1 MLGNSTSSSNESNSE
16 RSESMVKWVNELSD
30 VFKEVEPKYFYRQIF
45 QHHLDVSG
53 AFTKGK
59 YAGIACEIT
68 KEKKGKKTIVKRHTI
83 TDDLDTIDELLE
95 SENFII
101 ISPIGYIGKSRKT
114 ENATRMYAFAIEIDD
129 LRVSDDGRPVGL
141 NDLLHHFDIELL
153 PTPNYIVCSGNG
165 VHLYYV
171 FEQPLI
177 LFDNV
182 KKSLDKFKKA
192 LTPYFWN
199 QYVTKDYKMENI
211 QFESPFQGFRMAG
224 GVTKAGERTR
234 IFEIST
240 HPIAI
245 EELNR
250 YAVKYGKLDSQIDIA
265 YESELTLAEAK
276 EKYPE
281 WYERRIV
288 NKQKKG
294 TWECKRDLYDW
305 WKRKITEGASVG
317 HRYYCLLMLSIYAI
331 KCGRNVT
338 EEELIEDAYSFLDQ
352 FDAMSDNDINRFTDD
367 DVMDALQGYYD
378 KDLVTYPINS
388 IVYRSGIAIEK
399 NKRNFRK
406 RDTTHQQYRRGIKA
420 LKIQLGEADGWD
432 KGGRPDKRQVVQNWR
447 YEHPSG
453 SKAECIRETGLSKP
467 TVYKWW

>member
-1 MLGNSTSSSNESNSE
+1 
-16 RSESMVKWVNELSD
+16 MVKWVNELSAIY
-30 VFKEVEPKYFYRQIF
+30 KEVAPKYFYRQIF
-45 QHHLDVSG
+45 QHHLDKKG

-59 YAGIACEIT
+59 YVGIACEIT
-68 KEKKGKKTIVKRHTI
+68 KEKKGKKTVVKRHTI
-83 TDDLDTIDELLE
+83 TDDLDTIDDLLK

-101 ISPIGYIGKSRKT
+101 ISPISYIGKSRKT

-141 NDLLHHFDIELL
+141 NDLLHHVDIELL
-153 PTPNYIVCSGNG
+153 PTPNYIICSGNG

-182 KKSLDKFKKA
+182 KKSLDAFKKA

-199 QYVTKDYKMENI
+199 QYVTKDYKIENI

-224 GVTKAGERTR
+224 GVTKKGDRTR

-250 YAVKYGKLDSQIDIA
+250 YAVKYGKKECQIDIA

-276 EKYPE
+276 EAYPE

-305 WKRKITEGASVG
+305 WKRRITEGASVG

-331 KCGRNVT
+331 KCGRNVS
-338 EEELIEDAYSFLDQ
+338 EEELIEDAYSFLDK
-352 FDAMSDNDINRFTDD
+352 FDEMSENEINRFTDE

-388 IVYRSGIAIEK
+388 IVYRSGIPIEK

-406 RDTTHQQYRRGIKA
+406 QAIHIKYMNNQRA
-420 LKIQLGEADGWD
+420 FKVEMGECTN
-432 KGGRPDKRQVVQNWR
+432 GGRPDKRQIVQSWR
-447 YEHPSG
+447 LEHPG
-453 SKAECIRETGLSKP
+453 GRKIECERDTGLSRH
-467 TVYKWW
+467 TVLKWW

>member
-1 MLGNSTSSSNESNSE
+1 
-16 RSESMVKWVNELSD
+16 MVKWASELSD

-45 QHHLDVSG
+45 QHHLDENG

-59 YAGIACEIT
+59 YVGIACEIT
-68 KEKKGKKTIVKRHTI
+68 KEKKGKKTVVKRYTI
-83 TDDLDTIDELLE
+83 TDDLDTIDELLK

-129 LRVSDDGRPVGL
+129 LRVSEDGRPVGL

-182 KKSLDKFKKA
+182 KKSLDAFKKA
-192 LTPYFWN
+192 LTPFFWN

-224 GVTKAGERTR
+224 GVTKNGERTR

-250 YAVKYGKLDSQIDIA
+250 YAVKFGKKECQIDIA

-276 EKYPE
+276 EAYPE
-281 WYERRIV
+281 WYERRVV

-305 WKRKITEGASVG
+305 WKRRITEGASVG

-331 KCGRNVT
+331 KCGRNIT
-338 EEELIEDAYSFLDQ
+338 EEELIQDAYSFLDQ
-352 FDAMSDNDINRFTDD
+352 FDAMSDNDINRFTDE

-388 IVYRSGIAIEK
+388 IVYRSGIQIEK

-453 SKAECIRETGLSKP
+453 SKAECIRDTGLSKP

>member
-1 MLGNSTSSSNESNSE
+1 MSIGIFEVLKGVIT
-16 RSESMVKWVNELSD
+16 MVKWVNELSAIY
-30 VFKEVEPKYFYRQIF
+30 KEVTPKHFYRQIF
-45 QHHLDVSG
+45 QHHLDVKG

-59 YAGIACEIT
+59 YVGIACEIT

-83 TDDLDTIDELLE
+83 TDDLDTIDELLK

-129 LRVSDDGRPVGL
+129 LRVSEDGRPVGL

-182 KKSLDKFKKA
+182 KKSLDAFKKA

-234 IFEIST
+234 IFEVST

-250 YAVKYGKLDSQIDIA
+250 YAVKYGKKECQIDIA

-288 NKQKKG
+288 NKQRKG

-338 EEELIEDAYSFLDQ
+338 EEELIQDAYSFLDQ
-352 FDAMSDNDINRFTDD
+352 FDEMSDNDINRFTDE

-453 SKAECIRETGLSKP
+453 SKAECIRDTGLSKP

>member
-1 MLGNSTSSSNESNSE
+1 
-16 RSESMVKWVNELSD
+16 MVKWASELSD

-45 QHHLDVSG
+45 QNHLDAKG

-68 KEKKGKKTIVKRHTI
+68 KEKKNKKTVVKRHTI
-83 TDDLDTIDELLE
+83 TDDLDAIDELLK

-129 LRVSDDGRPVGL
+129 LRVSDDGKPVGL
-141 NDLLHHFDIELL
+141 NDLLHHFDIDLL

-165 VHLYYV
+165 VHLYYI

-182 KKSLDKFKKA
+182 KKSLDAFKKA
-192 LTPYFWN
+192 LTPFFWN

-224 GVTKAGERTR
+224 GVTKNGERTR

-250 YAVKYGKLDSQIDIA
+250 YAVKFGKKECQIDIA

-276 EKYPE
+276 EAYPE

-305 WKRKITEGASVG
+305 WKRKILEGASVG

-331 KCGRNVT
+331 KCGRNIT
-338 EEELIEDAYSFLDQ
+338 EAELIEDAYSFLDR
-352 FDAMSDNDINRFTDD
+352 FDELSDSDINRFTED
-367 DVMDALQGYYD
+367 DVMDALQAYYD
-378 KDLVTYPINS
+378 KDLVTYPIGS
-388 IVYRSGIAIEK
+388 ISYNSGIHIEK

-406 RDTTHQQYRRGIKA
+406 QRTH
-420 LKIQLGEADGWD
+420 LKIARSTLDIMNEESGKSLQ
-432 KGGRPDKRQVVQNWR
+432 GRKPKKDVVQNWR
-447 YEHPSG
+447 VEHPSG
-453 SKAECIRETGLSKP
+453 TPKQCMEDTGLSKN

>member
-1 MLGNSTSSSNESNSE
+1 VSIGKIQNLKGVIT
-16 RSESMVKWVNELSD
+16 MVKWVNELSSIY
-30 VFKEVEPKYFYRQIF
+30 KEVEPKYFYRQIF
-45 QHHLDVSG
+45 QHHLDEKG

-59 YAGIACEIT
+59 YVGIACEIT

-83 TDDLDTIDELLE
+83 TDDLDTIDELLK

-101 ISPIGYIGKSRKT
+101 ISPISYIGKSRKT

-182 KKSLDKFKKA
+182 KKSLDAFKKA

-234 IFEIST
+234 IFEVST

-250 YAVKYGKLDSQIDIA
+250 YAVKYGKKECQIDIA

-288 NKQKKG
+288 NKQRKG

-331 KCGRNVT
+331 KCGRNIS

-352 FDAMSDNDINRFTDD
+352 FDAMSDNDINRFTDE

-388 IVYRSGIAIEK
+388 IVYRSGIQIEK

-453 SKAECIRETGLSKP
+453 SKAECIRDTGLSKP
-467 TVYKWW
+467 TVYRWW

>member
-1 MLGNSTSSSNESNSE
+1 
-16 RSESMVKWVNELSD
+16 MVKWVNELSAIY
-30 VFKEVEPKYFYRQIF
+30 KEVAPKYFYRQIF
-45 QHHLDVSG
+45 QHHLDKKG

-59 YAGIACEIT
+59 YVGIACEIT
-68 KEKKGKKTIVKRHTI
+68 KEKKGKKTVVKRHTI
-83 TDDLDTIDELLE
+83 TDDLDTIDDLLK

-101 ISPIGYIGKSRKT
+101 ISPISYIGKSRKT

-153 PTPNYIVCSGNG
+153 PTPNYIICSGNG

-182 KKSLDKFKKA
+182 KKSLDAFKKA

-199 QYVTKDYKMENI
+199 QYVTKDYKIENI

-224 GVTKAGERTR
+224 GVTKKGDRTR

-250 YAVKYGKLDSQIDIA
+250 YAVKYGKKECQIDIA

-276 EKYPE
+276 EAYPE

-305 WKRKITEGASVG
+305 WKRRITEGASVG

-331 KCGRNVT
+331 KCGRNVS
-338 EEELIEDAYSFLDQ
+338 EEELIEDAYSFLDK
-352 FDAMSDNDINRFTDD
+352 FDEMSENEINRFTDE

-378 KDLVTYPINS
+378 KNLVTYPINS
-388 IVYRSGIAIEK
+388 IVYRSGIPIEK

-406 RDTTHQQYRRGIKA
+406 QAIHIKYMNNQRA
-420 LKIQLGEADGWD
+420 FKVEMGECTN
-432 KGGRPDKRQVVQNWR
+432 GGRPDKRQIVQSWR
-447 YEHPSG
+447 LEHPG
-453 SKAECIRETGLSKP
+453 GRKIECERDTGLSRH
-467 TVYKWW
+467 TVLKWW

>member
-1 MLGNSTSSSNESNSE
+1 
-16 RSESMVKWVNELSD
+16 MVKWVNELSAIY
-30 VFKEVEPKYFYRQIF
+30 KEVAPKYFYRQIF
-45 QHHLDVSG
+45 QHHLDKKG

-59 YAGIACEIT
+59 YVGIACEIT
-68 KEKKGKKTIVKRHTI
+68 KEKKGKKTVVKRHTI
-83 TDDLDTIDELLE
+83 TDDLDTIDDLLK

-101 ISPIGYIGKSRKT
+101 ISPISYIGKSRKT

-153 PTPNYIVCSGNG
+153 PTPNYIICSGNG

-182 KKSLDKFKKA
+182 KKSLDAFKKA

-199 QYVTKDYKMENI
+199 QYVTKDYKIENI

-224 GVTKAGERTR
+224 GVTKKGDRTR

-250 YAVKYGKLDSQIDIA
+250 YAVKYGKKEYQIDIA

-276 EKYPE
+276 EAYPE

-305 WKRKITEGASVG
+305 WKRRITEGASVG

-331 KCGRNVT
+331 KCGRNVS
-338 EEELIEDAYSFLDQ
+338 EEELIEDAYSFLDK
-352 FDAMSDNDINRFTDD
+352 FDEMSENEINRFTDE

-388 IVYRSGIAIEK
+388 IVYRSGIPIEK

-406 RDTTHQQYRRGIKA
+406 QAIHIKYMNNQRA
-420 LKIQLGEADGWD
+420 FKVEMGECTN
-432 KGGRPDKRQVVQNWR
+432 GGRPDKRQIVQSWR
-447 YEHPSG
+447 LEHPG
-453 SKAECIRETGLSKP
+453 GRKIECERDTGLSRH
-467 TVYKWW
+467 TVLKWW

>member
-1 MLGNSTSSSNESNSE
+1 
-16 RSESMVKWVNELSD
+16 MVKWVNELSAIY
-30 VFKEVEPKYFYRQIF
+30 KEVDPKYFYRQIF
-45 QHHLDVSG
+45 QHHLDKKG

-59 YAGIACEIT
+59 YVGIACEIT
-68 KEKKGKKTIVKRHTI
+68 KEKKGKKTVVKRHTI
-83 TDDLDTIDELLE
+83 TDDLDTIDDLLK

-101 ISPIGYIGKSRKT
+101 ISPICYIGKSRKT

-153 PTPNYIVCSGNG
+153 PTPNYIICSGNG

-182 KKSLDKFKKA
+182 KKSLDAFKKA

-199 QYVTKDYKMENI
+199 QYVTKDYKIENI

-224 GVTKAGERTR
+224 GVTKKGDRTR

-250 YAVKYGKLDSQIDIA
+250 YAVKYGKKECQIDIA

-276 EKYPE
+276 EAYPE

-305 WKRKITEGASVG
+305 WKRRITEGASVG

-331 KCGRNVT
+331 KCGRNVS
-338 EEELIEDAYSFLDQ
+338 EEELIEDAYSFLDK
-352 FDAMSDNDINRFTDD
+352 FDEMSENEINRFTDE

-388 IVYRSGIAIEK
+388 IVYRSGIPIEK

-406 RDTTHQQYRRGIKA
+406 QAIHIKYMNNQRA
-420 LKIQLGEADGWD
+420 FKVEMGECTN
-432 KGGRPDKRQVVQNWR
+432 GGRPDKRQIVQSWR
-447 YEHPSG
+447 LEHPG
-453 SKAECIRETGLSKP
+453 GRKIECERDTGLSRH
-467 TVYKWW
+467 TVLKWW

>member
-1 MLGNSTSSSNESNSE
+1 
-16 RSESMVKWVNELSD
+16 MVKWVDELSAIY
-30 VFKEVEPKYFYRQIF
+30 KEVAPKYFYRQIF
-45 QHHLDVSG
+45 QHHLDKKG

-59 YAGIACEIT
+59 YVGIACEIT
-68 KEKKGKKTIVKRHTI
+68 KEKKGKKTVVKRHTI
-83 TDDLDTIDELLE
+83 TDDLDTIDDLLK

-101 ISPIGYIGKSRKT
+101 ISPISYIGKSRKT

-153 PTPNYIVCSGNG
+153 PTPNYIICSGNG

-182 KKSLDKFKKA
+182 KKSLDAFKKA

-199 QYVTKDYKMENI
+199 QYVTKDYKIENI

-224 GVTKAGERTR
+224 GVTKKGDRTR

-250 YAVKYGKLDSQIDIA
+250 YAVKYGKKECQIDIA

-276 EKYPE
+276 EAYPE

-305 WKRKITEGASVG
+305 WKRRITEGASVG

-331 KCGRNVT
+331 KCGRNVS
-338 EEELIEDAYSFLDQ
+338 EEELIEDAYSFLDK
-352 FDAMSDNDINRFTDD
+352 FDEMSENEINRFTDE

-388 IVYRSGIAIEK
+388 IVYRSGIPIEK

-406 RDTTHQQYRRGIKA
+406 QAIHIKYMNNQRA
-420 LKIQLGEADGWD
+420 FKVEMGECTN
-432 KGGRPDKRQVVQNWR
+432 GGRPDKRQIVQSWR
-447 YEHPSG
+447 LEHPG
-453 SKAECIRETGLSKP
+453 GRKIECERDTGLSRH
-467 TVYKWW
+467 TVLKWW

>member
-1 MLGNSTSSSNESNSE
+1 
-16 RSESMVKWVNELSD
+16 MVKWVNELSAIY
-30 VFKEVEPKYFYRQIF
+30 KEVAPKYFYRQIF
-45 QHHLDVSG
+45 QHHLDKKG

-59 YAGIACEIT
+59 YVGIACEIT
-68 KEKKGKKTIVKRHTI
+68 KEKKGKKTVVKRHTI
-83 TDDLDTIDELLE
+83 TDDLDTIDDLLK

-101 ISPIGYIGKSRKT
+101 ISPISYIGKSRKT

-153 PTPNYIVCSGNG
+153 PTPNYIICSGNG

-182 KKSLDKFKKA
+182 KKSLDAFKKA

-199 QYVTKDYKMENI
+199 QYVTKDYKIENI

-224 GVTKAGERTR
+224 GVTKKGDRTR

-240 HPIAI
+240 HPISV

-250 YAVKYGKLDSQIDIA
+250 YVVKYGKKECQIDIA

-276 EKYPE
+276 EAYPE

-305 WKRKITEGASVG
+305 WKRRITEGASVG

-331 KCGRNVT
+331 KCGRNVS
-338 EEELIEDAYSFLDQ
+338 EEELIEDAYSFLDK
-352 FDAMSDNDINRFTDD
+352 FDEMSENEINRFTDE

-388 IVYRSGIAIEK
+388 IVYRSGIPIEK

-406 RDTTHQQYRRGIKA
+406 QAIHIKYMNNQRA
-420 LKIQLGEADGWD
+420 FKVEMGECTN
-432 KGGRPDKRQVVQNWR
+432 GGRPDKRQIVQSWR
-447 YEHPSG
+447 LEHPG
-453 SKAECIRETGLSKP
+453 GRKIECERDTGLSRH
-467 TVYKWW
+467 TVLKWW

>member
-1 MLGNSTSSSNESNSE
+1 
-16 RSESMVKWVNELSD
+16 MVKWVSELSSIY
-30 VFKEVEPKYFYRQIF
+30 KEVEPKYFYRQIF
-45 QHHLDVSG
+45 QHHLDVKG

-59 YAGIACEIT
+59 YVGIACEIT
-68 KEKKGKKTIVKRHTI
+68 KEKKGKKTVVKRHTI
-83 TDDLDTIDELLE
+83 TDDLDTIDELLK

-101 ISPIGYIGKSRKT
+101 ISPISYIGKSRKT

-153 PTPNYIVCSGNG
+153 PTPNYIICSGNG

-182 KKSLDKFKKA
+182 KKSLDAFKKA

-199 QYVTKDYKMENI
+199 QYVTKDYKIENI

-224 GVTKAGERTR
+224 GVTKKGDRTR

-240 HPIAI
+240 HPISV

-250 YAVKYGKLDSQIDIA
+250 YAVKYGKKECQIDIA

-276 EKYPE
+276 EAYPE

-305 WKRKITEGASVG
+305 WKRRITEGASVG

-331 KCGRNVT
+331 KCGRNVS
-338 EEELIEDAYSFLDQ
+338 EEELIEDAYSFLDK
-352 FDAMSDNDINRFTDD
+352 FDEMSENEINRFTDE

-388 IVYRSGIAIEK
+388 IVYRSGIPIEK

-406 RDTTHQQYRRGIKA
+406 QKDHVKLMNLIRDEINQNKTWN
-420 LKIQLGEADGWD
+420 KIGN
-432 KGGRPDKRQVVQNWR
+432 GRKPKKDVVQKWR
-447 YEHPSG
+447 FEHPSG
-453 SKAECIRETGLSKP
+453 TPKECIADTGLSKN

>member
-1 MLGNSTSSSNESNSE
+1 
-16 RSESMVKWVNELSD
+16 MVKWVNELSAIY
-30 VFKEVEPKYFYRQIF
+30 KEVAPKYFYRQIF
-45 QHHLDVSG
+45 QHHLDKKG

-59 YAGIACEIT
+59 YVGIACEIT
-68 KEKKGKKTIVKRHTI
+68 KEKKGKKTVVKRHTI
-83 TDDLDTIDELLE
+83 TDDLDTIDDLLK

-101 ISPIGYIGKSRKT
+101 ISPISYIGKSRKT

-153 PTPNYIVCSGNG
+153 PTPNYIICSGNG

-182 KKSLDKFKKA
+182 KKSLDAFKKA

-199 QYVTKDYKMENI
+199 QYVTKDYKTENI

-224 GVTKAGERTR
+224 GVTKKGDRTR

-250 YAVKYGKLDSQIDIA
+250 YAVKYGKKECQIDIA

-276 EKYPE
+276 EAYPE

-305 WKRKITEGASVG
+305 WKRRITEGASVG

-331 KCGRNVT
+331 KCGRNVS
-338 EEELIEDAYSFLDQ
+338 EEELIEDAYSFLDK
-352 FDAMSDNDINRFTDD
+352 FDEMSENEINRFTDE

-388 IVYRSGIAIEK
+388 IVYRSGIPIEK

-406 RDTTHQQYRRGIKA
+406 QAIHIKYMNNQRA
-420 LKIQLGEADGWD
+420 FKVEMGECTN
-432 KGGRPDKRQVVQNWR
+432 GGRPDKRQIVQSWR
-447 YEHPSG
+447 LEHPG
-453 SKAECIRETGLSKP
+453 GRKIECERDTGLSRH
-467 TVYKWW
+467 TVLKWW

>member
-1 MLGNSTSSSNESNSE
+1 
-16 RSESMVKWVNELSD
+16 MVKWVDELSAIY
-30 VFKEVEPKYFYRQIF
+30 KEVAPKYFYRQIF
-45 QHHLDVSG
+45 QHHLDKKG

-59 YAGIACEIT
+59 YVGIACEIT
-68 KEKKGKKTIVKRHTI
+68 KEKKGKKTVVKRHTI
-83 TDDLDTIDELLE
+83 TDDLDTIDDLLK

-101 ISPIGYIGKSRKT
+101 ISPISYIGKSRKT

-153 PTPNYIVCSGNG
+153 PTPNYIICSGNG

-182 KKSLDKFKKA
+182 KKSLDAFKKA

-199 QYVTKDYKMENI
+199 QYVTKDYKIENI

-224 GVTKAGERTR
+224 GVTKKGDRTR

-250 YAVKYGKLDSQIDIA
+250 YAVKYGKKECQIDIA

-276 EKYPE
+276 EAYPE

-305 WKRKITEGASVG
+305 WKRRITEGASVG

-331 KCGRNVT
+331 KCGRNVS
-338 EEELIEDAYSFLDQ
+338 EEELIEDAYSFLDK
-352 FDAMSDNDINRFTDD
+352 FDEMSENEINRFTDE

-388 IVYRSGIAIEK
+388 IVYRSGIHIEK

-406 RDTTHQQYRRGIKA
+406 QAIHIKYMNNQRA
-420 LKIQLGEADGWD
+420 FKVEMGECTN
-432 KGGRPDKRQVVQNWR
+432 GGRPDKRQIVQSWR
-447 YEHPSG
+447 LEHPG
-453 SKAECIRETGLSKP
+453 GRKIECERDTGLSRH
-467 TVYKWW
+467 TVLKWW

>member
-1 MLGNSTSSSNESNSE
+1 
-16 RSESMVKWVNELSD
+16 MVKWVSELSSIY
-30 VFKEVEPKYFYRQIF
+30 KEVEPKYFYRQIF

-53 AFTKGK
+53 TFTKGK
-59 YAGIACEIT
+59 YVGIACEIT
-68 KEKKGKKTIVKRHTI
+68 KEKKGKKTVVKRYTI
-83 TDDLDTIDELLE
+83 TDDLDTIDDLLN

-129 LRVSDDGRPVGL
+129 LRVSDDGRSIGL

-250 YAVKYGKLDSQIDIA
+250 YAVKYGKKECQIDIA

-331 KCGRNVT
+331 KCGRNIS

-352 FDAMSDNDINRFTDD
+352 FDAMSDNDINRFTDE

-453 SKAECIRETGLSKP
+453 SKAECIRDTGLSKP

>member
-1 MLGNSTSSSNESNSE
+1 
-16 RSESMVKWVNELSD
+16 MVKWASELSD
-30 VFKEVEPKYFYRQIF
+30 VFKEVEPKYFYRQVF

-68 KEKKGKKTIVKRHTI
+68 KEKKGKKTVVKRYTI
-83 TDDLDTIDELLE
+83 TDDLDTIDELLK

-129 LRVSDDGRPVGL
+129 LRVSDDGRPIGL
-141 NDLLHHFDIELL
+141 NDLLHHFDIDLL

-182 KKSLDKFKKA
+182 KKSLDAFKKA
-192 LTPYFWN
+192 LTPFFWN
-199 QYVTKDYKMENI
+199 QYVTNDYKIEKI

-250 YAVKYGKLDSQIDIA
+250 YAVKFGKKECQIDIA

-276 EKYPE
+276 EKYPK

-294 TWECKRDLYDW
+294 TWECKRDLYEW
-305 WKRKITEGASVG
+305 WKRRITEGASVG

-338 EEELIEDAYSFLDQ
+338 EEELIQDAYSFLDQ
-352 FDAMSDNDINRFTDD
+352 FDEMSDNDINRFTDE

-399 NKRNFRK
+399 NKRNGLKQNQHLYLARRRK
-406 RDTTHQQYRRGIKA
+406 EDMKVIGIPMKA
-420 LKIQLGEADGWD
+420 AE
-432 KGGRPDKRQVVQNWR
+432 GRPKGSSKQKDIVIHWR
-447 YEHPSG
+447 FEHPSG
-453 SKAECIRETGLSKP
+453 SKAKCIRDTGLSKP
-467 TVYKWW
+467 TVYRWW

>member
-1 MLGNSTSSSNESNSE
+1 
-16 RSESMVKWVNELSD
+16 MVKWASELSGIY
-30 VFKEVEPKYFYRQIF
+30 KEVEPKYFYRQIF
-45 QHHLDVSG
+45 QHHLDVKG

-59 YAGIACEIT
+59 YVGIACEVT
-68 KEKKGKKTIVKRHTI
+68 KEKKKDGKKTIVKRYSI
-83 TDDLDTIDELLE
+83 TDDLDTIDELLK

-101 ISPIGYIGKSRKT
+101 ISPIGYVGKSRKS
-114 ENATRMYAFAIEIDD
+114 ENATRMYAFSIEIDN
-129 LRVSDDGRPVGL
+129 LRLSKDKKRAAGL

-182 KKSLDKFKKA
+182 KESLNRFKKA
-192 LTPYFWN
+192 ITPYFWN
-199 QYVTKDYKMENI
+199 QYITYDSDPKKI

-224 GVTKAGERTR
+224 GVTKNGERTR

-250 YAVKYGKLDSQIDIA
+250 YVVKYGKEDCQIEIA

-276 EKYPE
+276 EAYPE

-288 NKQKKG
+288 NKEKKG
-294 TWECKRDLYDW
+294 RWVCKRDLYDW
-305 WKRKITEGASVG
+305 WKRKIMIGASVG
-317 HRYYCLLMLSIYAI
+317 HRYHCLFCLSVYAI
-331 KCGRNVT
+331 KCNID
-338 EEELIEDAYSFLDQ
+338 EEELTSDIYSYLERFDSISDSED
-352 FDAMSDNDINRFTDD
+352 NRFTEK
-367 DVMDALQGYYD
+367 DVIDALQAYWD
-378 KDLVTYPINS
+378 RDLVTYPIGS
-388 IVYRSGIAIEK
+388 IAYNSGIPIER

-406 RDTTHQQYRRGIKA
+406 QELHLAGARAIQEINDKYNGTNWRDGN
-420 LKIQLGEADGWD
+420 
-432 KGGRPDKRQVVQNWR
+432 GRKPKKDVVQKWR
-447 YEHPSG
+447 FEHPSG
-453 SKAECIRETGLSKP
+453 TPKECIADTGLSKN

>member
-1 MLGNSTSSSNESNSE
+1 
-16 RSESMVKWVNELSD
+16 MVKWVNELSAIY
-30 VFKEVEPKYFYRQIF
+30 KEVDPKYFYRQIF
-45 QHHLDVSG
+45 QHHLDTKG

-59 YAGIACEIT
+59 YVGIACEIT
-68 KEKKGKKTIVKRHTI
+68 KEKKGKKTVVKRHTI
-83 TDDLDTIDELLE
+83 TDDLDTIDDLLK

-101 ISPIGYIGKSRKT
+101 ISPISYIGKSRKT

-153 PTPNYIVCSGNG
+153 PTPNYIICSGNG

-182 KKSLDKFKKA
+182 KKSLDAFKKA

-199 QYVTKDYKMENI
+199 QYVTKDYKIENI

-224 GVTKAGERTR
+224 GVTKKGDRTR

-250 YAVKYGKLDSQIDIA
+250 YAVKYGKKECQIDIA

-276 EKYPE
+276 EAYPE

-305 WKRKITEGASVG
+305 WKRRITEGASVG

-331 KCGRNVT
+331 KCGRNVS
-338 EEELIEDAYSFLDQ
+338 EEELIEDAYSFLDK
-352 FDAMSDNDINRFTDD
+352 FDEMSENEINRFTDE

-388 IVYRSGIAIEK
+388 IVYRSGIPIEK

-406 RDTTHQQYRRGIKA
+406 QAIHIKYMNNQRA
-420 LKIQLGEADGWD
+420 FKVEMGECTN
-432 KGGRPDKRQVVQNWR
+432 GGRPDKRQIVQSWR
-447 YEHPSG
+447 LEHPG
-453 SKAECIRETGLSKP
+453 GRKIECERDTGLSRH
-467 TVYKWW
+467 TVLKWW

>member
-1 MLGNSTSSSNESNSE
+1 
-16 RSESMVKWVNELSD
+16 MVKWVNELSAIY
-30 VFKEVEPKYFYRQIF
+30 KEVAPKYFYRQIF
-45 QHHLDVSG
+45 QHHLDKKG

-59 YAGIACEIT
+59 YVGIACEIT
-68 KEKKGKKTIVKRHTI
+68 KEKKGKKTVVKRHTI
-83 TDDLDTIDELLE
+83 TDDLDTIDDLLK

-101 ISPIGYIGKSRKT
+101 ISPISYIGKSRKT

-153 PTPNYIVCSGNG
+153 PTPNYIICSGNG

-182 KKSLDKFKKA
+182 KKSLDAFKKA

-199 QYVTKDYKMENI
+199 QYVTKDYKIENI

-224 GVTKAGERTR
+224 GVTKKGDRTR

-250 YAVKYGKLDSQIDIA
+250 YAVKYGKKECQIDIA
-265 YESELTLAEAK
+265 YESELTFAEAK
-276 EKYPE
+276 EAYPE

-305 WKRKITEGASVG
+305 WKRRITEGASVG

-331 KCGRNVT
+331 KCGRNVS
-338 EEELIEDAYSFLDQ
+338 EEELIEDAYSFLDK
-352 FDAMSDNDINRFTDD
+352 FDEMSENEINRFTDE

-388 IVYRSGIAIEK
+388 IVYRSGIPIEK

-406 RDTTHQQYRRGIKA
+406 QAIHIKYMNNQRA
-420 LKIQLGEADGWD
+420 FKVEMGECTN
-432 KGGRPDKRQVVQNWR
+432 GGRPDKRQIVQSWR
-447 YEHPSG
+447 LEHPG
-453 SKAECIRETGLSKP
+453 GRKIECERDTGLSRH
-467 TVYKWW
+467 TVLKWW

>member
-1 MLGNSTSSSNESNSE
+1 
-16 RSESMVKWVNELSD
+16 MVKWVNELSAIY
-30 VFKEVEPKYFYRQIF
+30 KEVEPKYFYRQIF
-45 QHHLDVSG
+45 QHHLDKKG

-59 YAGIACEIT
+59 YVGIACEIT
-68 KEKKGKKTIVKRHTI
+68 KEKKGKKTVVKRHTI
-83 TDDLDTIDELLE
+83 TDDLDTIDDLLK

-101 ISPIGYIGKSRKT
+101 ISPISYIGKSRKT

-153 PTPNYIVCSGNG
+153 PTPNYIICSGNG

-182 KKSLDKFKKA
+182 KKSLDAFKKA

-199 QYVTKDYKMENI
+199 QYVTKDYKIENI

-224 GVTKAGERTR
+224 GVTKKGDRTR

-250 YAVKYGKLDSQIDIA
+250 YAVKYGKKECQIDIA

-276 EKYPE
+276 EAYPE

-294 TWECKRDLYDW
+294 TWECKRDLYEW
-305 WKRKITEGASVG
+305 WKRRITEGASVG

-331 KCGRNVT
+331 KCGRNVS
-338 EEELIEDAYSFLDQ
+338 EEELIEDAYSFLDK
-352 FDAMSDNDINRFTDD
+352 FDEMSENEINRFTDE

-388 IVYRSGIAIEK
+388 IVYRSGIQIEK

-406 RDTTHQQYRRGIKA
+406 QAIHIKYMNNQRA
-420 LKIQLGEADGWD
+420 FKVEMGECTN
-432 KGGRPDKRQVVQNWR
+432 GGRPDKRQIVQSWR
-447 YEHPSG
+447 LEHPG
-453 SKAECIRETGLSKP
+453 GRKIECERDTGLSRH
-467 TVYKWW
+467 TVLKWW

>member
-1 MLGNSTSSSNESNSE
+1 
-16 RSESMVKWVNELSD
+16 MVKWVNELSGI
-30 VFKEVEPKYFYRQIF
+30 FKEVEPKYFYRQIF
-45 QHHLDVSG
+45 QHHLDKKG

-59 YAGIACEIT
+59 YVGIACEIT
-68 KEKKGKKTIVKRHTI
+68 KEKKGKKTVVKRHTI
-83 TDDLDTIDELLE
+83 TDDLDTIDDLLK

-101 ISPIGYIGKSRKT
+101 ISPISYIGKSRKT

-153 PTPNYIVCSGNG
+153 PTPNYIICSGNG

-182 KKSLDKFKKA
+182 KKSLDAFKKA

-199 QYVTKDYKMENI
+199 QYVTKDYKIENI

-224 GVTKAGERTR
+224 GVTKKGDRTR

-250 YAVKYGKLDSQIDIA
+250 YAVKYGKKECQIDIA

-276 EKYPE
+276 EAYPE

-305 WKRKITEGASVG
+305 WKRRITEGASVG

-331 KCGRNVT
+331 KCGRNVS
-338 EEELIEDAYSFLDQ
+338 EEELIEDAYSFLDK
-352 FDAMSDNDINRFTDD
+352 FDEMSENEINRFTDE

-388 IVYRSGIAIEK
+388 IVYRSGIPIEK

-406 RDTTHQQYRRGIKA
+406 QKDHVKLMNLIRDEINQNKTWN
-420 LKIQLGEADGWD
+420 KIGN
-432 KGGRPDKRQVVQNWR
+432 GRKPKKDVVQNWR
-447 YEHPSG
+447 VEHPSG
-453 SKAECIRETGLSKP
+453 TPKECIADTGLSKN

>member
-1 MLGNSTSSSNESNSE
+1 
-16 RSESMVKWVNELSD
+16 MVKWVNELSAIY
-30 VFKEVEPKYFYRQIF
+30 KEVAPKYFYRQIF
-45 QHHLDVSG
+45 QHHLDKKG

-59 YAGIACEIT
+59 YVGIACEIT
-68 KEKKGKKTIVKRHTI
+68 KEKKGKKTVVKRHTI
-83 TDDLDTIDELLE
+83 TDDLDTIDDLLK

-101 ISPIGYIGKSRKT
+101 ISPISYIGKSRKT

-153 PTPNYIVCSGNG
+153 PTPNYIICSGNG

-182 KKSLDKFKKA
+182 KKSLDAFKKA

-199 QYVTKDYKMENI
+199 QYVTKDYKIENI

-224 GVTKAGERTR
+224 GVTKKGDRTR

-250 YAVKYGKLDSQIDIA
+250 YAVKYGKKECQIDIA

-276 EKYPE
+276 EAYPE

-288 NKQKKG
+288 NKQKRG

-305 WKRKITEGASVG
+305 WKRRITEGASVG

-331 KCGRNVT
+331 KCGRNVS
-338 EEELIEDAYSFLDQ
+338 EEELIEDAYSFLDK
-352 FDAMSDNDINRFTDD
+352 FDEMSENEINRFTDE

-388 IVYRSGIAIEK
+388 IVYRSGIPIEK

-406 RDTTHQQYRRGIKA
+406 QAIHIKYMNNQRA
-420 LKIQLGEADGWD
+420 FKVEMGECTN
-432 KGGRPDKRQVVQNWR
+432 GGRPDKRQIVQSWR
-447 YEHPSG
+447 LEHPG
-453 SKAECIRETGLSKP
+453 GRKIECERDTGLSRH
-467 TVYKWW
+467 TVLKWW

>member
-1 MLGNSTSSSNESNSE
+1 MSIGKIQNLKGVIT
-16 RSESMVKWVNELSD
+16 MVKWVNELSSIY
-30 VFKEVEPKYFYRQIF
+30 KEVEPKYFYRQIF
-45 QHHLDVSG
+45 QHHLDEKG

-59 YAGIACEIT
+59 YVGIACEIT

-83 TDDLDTIDELLE
+83 TDDLDTIDELLK

-129 LRVSDDGRPVGL
+129 LRVSEDGRPIGL
-141 NDLLHHFDIELL
+141 NDLLHHFDIDLL

-165 VHLYYV
+165 VHLYYI

-182 KKSLDKFKKA
+182 KKSLDAFKKA
-192 LTPYFWN
+192 LTPFFWN

-224 GVTKAGERTR
+224 GVTKNGERTR

-250 YAVKYGKLDSQIDIA
+250 YAVKFGKKECQIDIA

-276 EKYPE
+276 EAYPE

-305 WKRKITEGASVG
+305 WKRRITEGASVG

-338 EEELIEDAYSFLDQ
+338 EEELIQDAYSFLDQ
-352 FDAMSDNDINRFTDD
+352 FDAMSDNDINRFTDE

-399 NKRNFRK
+399 NKRNGLKQNQHLYLARRRK
-406 RDTTHQQYRRGIKA
+406 EDMKVIGIPMKA
-420 LKIQLGEADGWD
+420 VE
-432 KGGRPDKRQVVQNWR
+432 GRPKGSSKQKDIVINWR
-447 YEHPSG
+447 MGHPSG
-453 SKAECIRETGLSKP
+453 TPKQCMEETGISKN
-467 TVYKWW
+467 TVYRWW

>member
-1 MLGNSTSSSNESNSE
+1 
-16 RSESMVKWVNELSD
+16 MVKWVNELSAIY
-30 VFKEVEPKYFYRQIF
+30 KEVEPKYFYRQIF
-45 QHHLDVSG
+45 QHHLDEKG

-59 YAGIACEIT
+59 YVGIACEIT
-68 KEKKGKKTIVKRHTI
+68 KEKKGKKTVVKRHTI
-83 TDDLDTIDELLE
+83 TDDLDTIDELLK

-101 ISPIGYIGKSRKT
+101 ISPISYIGKSRKT

-182 KKSLDKFKKA
+182 KKSLDAFKKA

-250 YAVKYGKLDSQIDIA
+250 YAVKFGKKECQIDIA

-276 EKYPE
+276 EAYPE

-288 NKQKKG
+288 NKQRKG

-305 WKRKITEGASVG
+305 WKRRITEGASVG

-338 EEELIEDAYSFLDQ
+338 EEELIQDAYSFLDQ
-352 FDAMSDNDINRFTDD
+352 FDAMSDNDINRFTDE

-399 NKRNFRK
+399 NKRNGLKQNQHLYLARRRK
-406 RDTTHQQYRRGIKA
+406 EDMKVIGIPMKA
-420 LKIQLGEADGWD
+420 AE
-432 KGGRPDKRQVVQNWR
+432 GRPKGSSKQKDIVIRWR
-447 YEHPSG
+447 LDHPSG
-453 SKAECIRETGLSKP
+453 RKAECIRDTGLSKP
-467 TVYKWW
+467 TVYRWW

>member
-1 MLGNSTSSSNESNSE
+1 
-16 RSESMVKWVNELSD
+16 MVKWVNELSAIY
-30 VFKEVEPKYFYRQIF
+30 KEVSPKYFYRQIF
-45 QHHLDVSG
+45 QHHLDKKG

-59 YAGIACEIT
+59 YVGIACEIT
-68 KEKKGKKTIVKRHTI
+68 KEKKGKKTVVKRHTI
-83 TDDLDTIDELLE
+83 TDDLDTIDDLLK

-101 ISPIGYIGKSRKT
+101 ISPISYIGKSRKT

-153 PTPNYIVCSGNG
+153 PTPNYIICSGNG

-182 KKSLDKFKKA
+182 KKSLDAFKKA

-199 QYVTKDYKMENI
+199 QYVTKDYKIENI

-224 GVTKAGERTR
+224 GVTKKGDRTR

-250 YAVKYGKLDSQIDIA
+250 YAVKYGKKECQIDIA

-276 EKYPE
+276 EAYPE

-305 WKRKITEGASVG
+305 WKRRITEGASVG

-331 KCGRNVT
+331 KCGRNVS
-338 EEELIEDAYSFLDQ
+338 EEELIEDAYSFLDK
-352 FDAMSDNDINRFTDD
+352 FDEMSENEINRFTDE

-388 IVYRSGIAIEK
+388 IVYRSGIPIEK

-406 RDTTHQQYRRGIKA
+406 QAIHIKYMNNQRA
-420 LKIQLGEADGWD
+420 FKVEMGECTN
-432 KGGRPDKRQVVQNWR
+432 GGRPDKRQIVQSWR
-447 YEHPSG
+447 LEHPG
-453 SKAECIRETGLSKP
+453 GRKIECERDTGLSRH
-467 TVYKWW
+467 TVLKWW

>member
-1 MLGNSTSSSNESNSE
+1 
-16 RSESMVKWVNELSD
+16 MVKWVNELSAIY
-30 VFKEVEPKYFYRQIF
+30 KEVAPKYFYRQIF
-45 QHHLDVSG
+45 QHHLDKKG

-59 YAGIACEIT
+59 YVGIACEIT
-68 KEKKGKKTIVKRHTI
+68 KEKKGKKTVVKRHTI
-83 TDDLDTIDELLE
+83 TDDLDTIDDLLK

-101 ISPIGYIGKSRKT
+101 ISPISYIGKSRKT

-153 PTPNYIVCSGNG
+153 PTPNYIICSGNG

-182 KKSLDKFKKA
+182 KKSLDAFKKA

-199 QYVTKDYKMENI
+199 QYVTKDYKIENI

-224 GVTKAGERTR
+224 GVTKKGDRTR

-240 HPIAI
+240 HPITI

-250 YAVKYGKLDSQIDIA
+250 YVVKYGKKECQIDIA

-276 EKYPE
+276 EAYPE

-305 WKRKITEGASVG
+305 WKRRITEGASVG

-331 KCGRNVT
+331 KCGRNVS
-338 EEELIEDAYSFLDQ
+338 EEELIEDAYSFLDK
-352 FDAMSDNDINRFTDD
+352 FDEMSENEINRFTDE

-388 IVYRSGIAIEK
+388 IVYRSGIPIEK

-406 RDTTHQQYRRGIKA
+406 QAIHIKYMNNQRA
-420 LKIQLGEADGWD
+420 FKVEMGECTN
-432 KGGRPDKRQVVQNWR
+432 GGRPDKRQIVQSWR
-447 YEHPSG
+447 LEHPG
-453 SKAECIRETGLSKP
+453 GRKIECERDTGLSRH
-467 TVYKWW
+467 TVLKWW

>member
-1 MLGNSTSSSNESNSE
+1 MSIGIFEVLKGVIT
-16 RSESMVKWVNELSD
+16 MVKWVNELSAIY
-30 VFKEVEPKYFYRQIF
+30 KEVEPKYFYRQIF
-45 QHHLDVSG
+45 QHHLDEKG

-59 YAGIACEIT
+59 YVGIACEIT

-83 TDDLDTIDELLE
+83 TDDLDTIDELLK

-114 ENATRMYAFAIEIDD
+114 ENATRMYAFAIEIDN
-129 LRVSDDGRPVGL
+129 LKMSDDGQRPAGL

-153 PTPNYIVCSGNG
+153 PTPNYIVCSGSG
-165 VHLYYV
+165 VHLYYI
-171 FEQPLI
+171 FEQPI
-177 LFDNV
+177 VLFDNV
-182 KKSLDKFKKA
+182 KKSLDKFKRA
-192 LTPYFWN
+192 ITPYFWN
-199 QYVTKDYKMENI
+199 PYVTYDSEIKDI
-211 QFESPFQGFRMAG
+211 QFESPFQGFRMVG
-224 GVTKAGERTR
+224 GVTKKRDRTR
-234 IFEIST
+234 VFEIST
-240 HPIAI
+240 HPISV

-250 YAVKYGKLDSQIDIA
+250 YAVKYGKKESQIDIA

-288 NKQKKG
+288 NKQPSG
-294 TWECKRDLYDW
+294 TWECKRDLYEW
-305 WKRKITEGASVG
+305 WKREITEGARVK

-338 EEELIEDAYSFLDQ
+338 EDELIEDAYSFIDQ
-352 FDAMSDNDINRFTDD
+352 FDAMSIEDTNRFTEK
-367 DVMDALQGYYD
+367 DVMDALQAYYD
-378 KDLVTYPINS
+378 KDLVRYPINS
-388 IVYRSGIAIEK
+388 IVYRSGIQIEK
-399 NKRNFRK
+399 NKRNGRK

-432 KGGRPDKRQVVQNWR
+432 KGGRPEKRQIVQNWR

-453 SKAECIRETGLSKP
+453 TPKECITDTGLSKN

>member
-1 MLGNSTSSSNESNSE
+1 
-16 RSESMVKWVNELSD
+16 MVKWVNELSAIY
-30 VFKEVEPKYFYRQIF
+30 KEVAPKYFYRQIF
-45 QHHLDVSG
+45 QHHLDKKG

-59 YAGIACEIT
+59 YVGIACEIT
-68 KEKKGKKTIVKRHTI
+68 KEKKGKKTVVKRHTI
-83 TDDLDTIDELLE
+83 TDDLDTIDDLLK

-101 ISPIGYIGKSRKT
+101 ISPISYIGKSRKT

-153 PTPNYIVCSGNG
+153 PTPNYIICSGNG

-182 KKSLDKFKKA
+182 KKSLDAFKKA

-199 QYVTKDYKMENI
+199 QYVTKDYKIENI

-224 GVTKAGERTR
+224 GVTKKGDRTR

-250 YAVKYGKLDSQIDIA
+250 YAVKYGKKECQIDVA

-276 EKYPE
+276 EAYPE

-305 WKRKITEGASVG
+305 WKRRITEGASVG

-331 KCGRNVT
+331 KCGRNVS
-338 EEELIEDAYSFLDQ
+338 EEELIEDAYSFLDK
-352 FDAMSDNDINRFTDD
+352 FDEMSENEINRFTDE

-388 IVYRSGIAIEK
+388 IVYRSGIPIEK

-406 RDTTHQQYRRGIKA
+406 QAIHIKYMNNQRA
-420 LKIQLGEADGWD
+420 FKVEMGECTN
-432 KGGRPDKRQVVQNWR
+432 GGRPDKRQIVQSWR
-447 YEHPSG
+447 LEHPG
-453 SKAECIRETGLSKP
+453 GRKIECERDTGLSRH
-467 TVYKWW
+467 TVLKWW

>member
-1 MLGNSTSSSNESNSE
+1 
-16 RSESMVKWVNELSD
+16 MVKWVNELSAIY
-30 VFKEVEPKYFYRQIF
+30 KEVTPKHFYRQIF
-45 QHHLDVSG
+45 QHHLDERG

-59 YAGIACEIT
+59 YVGIACEIT

-83 TDDLDTIDELLE
+83 TDDLDTVDELLK

-129 LRVSDDGRPVGL
+129 LRVSDDGRPIGL

-182 KKSLDKFKKA
+182 KKSLDVFKKA

-234 IFEIST
+234 IFEVST

-250 YAVKYGKLDSQIDIA
+250 YAVKYGKKECQIDIA

-288 NKQKKG
+288 NKQRKG

-338 EEELIEDAYSFLDQ
+338 EEELIQDAYSFLDQ
-352 FDAMSDNDINRFTDD
+352 FDEMSDNDINRFTDE

-453 SKAECIRETGLSKP
+453 SKAECIRDTGLSKP

>member
-1 MLGNSTSSSNESNSE
+1 
-16 RSESMVKWVNELSD
+16 MVKWVNELSAIY
-30 VFKEVEPKYFYRQIF
+30 KEVAPKYFYRQIF
-45 QHHLDVSG
+45 QHHLDKKG

-59 YAGIACEIT
+59 YVGIACEIT
-68 KEKKGKKTIVKRHTI
+68 KEKKGKKTVVKRHTI
-83 TDDLDTIDELLE
+83 TDDLDTIDDLLK

-101 ISPIGYIGKSRKT
+101 ISPISYIGKSRKT

-153 PTPNYIVCSGNG
+153 PTPNYIICSGNG

-182 KKSLDKFKKA
+182 KKSLDAFKKA

-199 QYVTKDYKMENI
+199 QYVTKDYKIENI

-224 GVTKAGERTR
+224 GVTKKGDRTR

-250 YAVKYGKLDSQIDIA
+250 YAVKYGKKECQIDIA

-276 EKYPE
+276 EAYPE
-281 WYERRIV
+281 WYDRRIV

-305 WKRKITEGASVG
+305 WKRRITEGASVG

-331 KCGRNVT
+331 KCGRNVS
-338 EEELIEDAYSFLDQ
+338 EEELIEDAYSFLDK
-352 FDAMSDNDINRFTDD
+352 FDEMSENEINRFTDE

-388 IVYRSGIAIEK
+388 IVYRSGIPIEK

-406 RDTTHQQYRRGIKA
+406 QAIHIKYMNNQRA
-420 LKIQLGEADGWD
+420 FKVEMGECTN
-432 KGGRPDKRQVVQNWR
+432 GGRPDKRQIVQSWR
-447 YEHPSG
+447 LEHPG
-453 SKAECIRETGLSKP
+453 GRKIECERDTGLSRH
-467 TVYKWW
+467 TVLKWW

>member
-1 MLGNSTSSSNESNSE
+1 
-16 RSESMVKWVNELSD
+16 MVKWVNELSAIY
-30 VFKEVEPKYFYRQIF
+30 KEVAPKYFYRQIF
-45 QHHLDVSG
+45 QHHLDKKG

-59 YAGIACEIT
+59 YVGIACEIT
-68 KEKKGKKTIVKRHTI
+68 KEKKGKKTVVKRHTI
-83 TDDLDTIDELLE
+83 TDDLDTIDDLLK

-101 ISPIGYIGKSRKT
+101 ISPISYIGKSRKT

-153 PTPNYIVCSGNG
+153 PTPNYIICSGNG

-182 KKSLDKFKKA
+182 KKTLDAFKKA

-199 QYVTKDYKMENI
+199 QYVTKDYKIENI

-224 GVTKAGERTR
+224 GVTKKGDRTR

-250 YAVKYGKLDSQIDIA
+250 YAVKYGKKECQIDIA

-276 EKYPE
+276 EAYPE

-305 WKRKITEGASVG
+305 WKRRITEGASVG

-331 KCGRNVT
+331 KCGRNVS
-338 EEELIEDAYSFLDQ
+338 EEELIEDAYSFLDK
-352 FDAMSDNDINRFTDD
+352 FDEMSENEINRFTDE

-388 IVYRSGIAIEK
+388 IVYRSGIPIEK

-406 RDTTHQQYRRGIKA
+406 QAIHIKYMNNQRA
-420 LKIQLGEADGWD
+420 FKVEMGECTN
-432 KGGRPDKRQVVQNWR
+432 GGRPDKRQIVQSWR
-447 YEHPSG
+447 LEHPG
-453 SKAECIRETGLSKP
+453 GRKIECERDTGLSRH
-467 TVYKWW
+467 TVLKWW

>member
-1 MLGNSTSSSNESNSE
+1 
-16 RSESMVKWVNELSD
+16 MVKWVNELSAIY
-30 VFKEVEPKYFYRQIF
+30 KEVAPKYFYRQIF
-45 QHHLDVSG
+45 QHHLDKKG

-59 YAGIACEIT
+59 YVGIACEIT
-68 KEKKGKKTIVKRHTI
+68 KEKKGKKTVVKRHTI
-83 TDDLDTIDELLE
+83 TDDLDTIDDLLK

-101 ISPIGYIGKSRKT
+101 ISPISYIGKSRKT

-153 PTPNYIVCSGNG
+153 PTPNYIICSGNG

-182 KKSLDKFKKA
+182 KKSLDAFKKA

-199 QYVTKDYKMENI
+199 QYVTKDYKIENI

-224 GVTKAGERTR
+224 GVTKKGDRTR

-250 YAVKYGKLDSQIDIA
+250 YAVKYGKKECQIDIV

-276 EKYPE
+276 EAYPE

-305 WKRKITEGASVG
+305 WKRRITEGASVG

-331 KCGRNVT
+331 KCGRNVS
-338 EEELIEDAYSFLDQ
+338 EEELIEDAYSFLDK
-352 FDAMSDNDINRFTDD
+352 FDEMSENEINRFTDE

-388 IVYRSGIAIEK
+388 IVYRSGIPIEK

-406 RDTTHQQYRRGIKA
+406 QAIHIKYMNNQRA
-420 LKIQLGEADGWD
+420 FKVEMGECTN
-432 KGGRPDKRQVVQNWR
+432 GGRPDKRQIVQSWR
-447 YEHPSG
+447 LEHPG
-453 SKAECIRETGLSKP
+453 GRKIECERDTGLSRH
-467 TVYKWW
+467 TVLKWW

>member
-1 MLGNSTSSSNESNSE
+1 
-16 RSESMVKWVNELSD
+16 MVKWVNELSAIY
-30 VFKEVEPKYFYRQIF
+30 KEVAPKYFYRQIF
-45 QHHLDVSG
+45 QHHLDKKG

-59 YAGIACEIT
+59 YVGIACEIT
-68 KEKKGKKTIVKRHTI
+68 KEKKGKKTVVKRHTI
-83 TDDLDTIDELLE
+83 TDDLDTIDDLLK

-101 ISPIGYIGKSRKT
+101 ISPISYIGKSRKT

-153 PTPNYIVCSGNG
+153 PTPNYIICSGNG

-182 KKSLDKFKKA
+182 KKSLDAFKKA

-199 QYVTKDYKMENI
+199 QYVTKDYKIENI

-224 GVTKAGERTR
+224 GVTKKGDRTR

-250 YAVKYGKLDSQIDIA
+250 YAVKYGKKECQIDIA

-276 EKYPE
+276 GAYPE

-305 WKRKITEGASVG
+305 WKRRITEGASVG

-331 KCGRNVT
+331 KCGRNVS
-338 EEELIEDAYSFLDQ
+338 EEELIEDAYSFLDK
-352 FDAMSDNDINRFTDD
+352 FDEMSENEINRFTDE

-388 IVYRSGIAIEK
+388 IVYRSGIPIEK

-406 RDTTHQQYRRGIKA
+406 QAIHIKYMNNQRA
-420 LKIQLGEADGWD
+420 FKVEMGECTN
-432 KGGRPDKRQVVQNWR
+432 GGRPDKRQIVQSWR
-447 YEHPSG
+447 LEHPG
-453 SKAECIRETGLSKP
+453 GRKIECERDTGLSRH
-467 TVYKWW
+467 TVLKWW

>member
-1 MLGNSTSSSNESNSE
+1 
-16 RSESMVKWVNELSD
+16 MVKWASELSD

-45 QHHLDVSG
+45 QNHLDAKG

-68 KEKKGKKTIVKRHTI
+68 KEKKNKKTVVKRHTI
-83 TDDLDTIDELLE
+83 TDDLDTIDELLK

-129 LRVSDDGRPVGL
+129 LRVSDDGRPIGL
-141 NDLLHHFDIELL
+141 NDLLHHFDIDLL

-182 KKSLDKFKKA
+182 KKSLDAFKKA
-192 LTPYFWN
+192 LTPFFWN

-224 GVTKAGERTR
+224 GVTKNGERTR

-250 YAVKYGKLDSQIDIA
+250 YAVKFGKKECQIDIA

-276 EKYPE
+276 EAYPE

-305 WKRKITEGASVG
+305 WKRKIMEGASVG

-331 KCGRNVT
+331 KCGRNIT
-338 EEELIEDAYSFLDQ
+338 EAELIEDAYSFLDR
-352 FDAMSDNDINRFTDD
+352 FDELSDSDINRFTED
-367 DVMDALQGYYD
+367 DVMDALQAYYD

-388 IVYRSGIAIEK
+388 IAYHSAIKIEK
-399 NKRNFRK
+399 NKRNGRKLDAHIKMLNATRKFR
-406 RDTTHQQYRRGIKA
+406 RDVLNEDEYKNS
-420 LKIQLGEADGWD
+420 
-432 KGGRPDKRQVVQNWR
+432 GRPKGSSKQKDIVIRWR
-447 YEHPSG
+447 LDHPSG
-453 SKAECIRETGLSKP
+453 RKAECIRDTGLSKP

>member
-1 MLGNSTSSSNESNSE
+1 
-16 RSESMVKWVNELSD
+16 MVKWVNELSAIY
-30 VFKEVEPKYFYRQIF
+30 KEVAPKYFYRQIF
-45 QHHLDVSG
+45 QHHLDKKG

-59 YAGIACEIT
+59 YVGIACEIT
-68 KEKKGKKTIVKRHTI
+68 KEKKGKKTVVKRHTI
-83 TDDLDTIDELLE
+83 TDDLDTIDDLLK

-101 ISPIGYIGKSRKT
+101 ISPISYIGKSRKT

-153 PTPNYIVCSGNG
+153 PTPNYIICSGNG

-182 KKSLDKFKKA
+182 KKSLDAFKKA

-199 QYVTKDYKMENI
+199 QYVTKDYKIKNI

-224 GVTKAGERTR
+224 GVTKKGDRTR

-250 YAVKYGKLDSQIDIA
+250 YAVKYGKKECQIDIA

-276 EKYPE
+276 EAYPE

-305 WKRKITEGASVG
+305 WKRRITEGASVG

-331 KCGRNVT
+331 KCGRNVS
-338 EEELIEDAYSFLDQ
+338 EEELIEDAYSFLDK
-352 FDAMSDNDINRFTDD
+352 FDEMSENEINRFTDE

-388 IVYRSGIAIEK
+388 IVYRSGIPIEK

-406 RDTTHQQYRRGIKA
+406 QAIHIKYMNNQRA
-420 LKIQLGEADGWD
+420 FKVEMGECTN
-432 KGGRPDKRQVVQNWR
+432 GGRPDKRQIVQSWR
-447 YEHPSG
+447 LEHPG
-453 SKAECIRETGLSKP
+453 GRKIECERDTGLSRH
-467 TVYKWW
+467 TVLKWW

>member
-1 MLGNSTSSSNESNSE
+1 
-16 RSESMVKWVNELSD
+16 MVKWVNELSAIY
-30 VFKEVEPKYFYRQIF
+30 KEVAPKHFYRQIF
-45 QHHLDVSG
+45 QHHLDKKG

-59 YAGIACEIT
+59 YVGIACEIT
-68 KEKKGKKTIVKRHTI
+68 KEKKGKKTVVKRHTI
-83 TDDLDTIDELLE
+83 TDDLDTIDDLLK

-101 ISPIGYIGKSRKT
+101 ISPISYIGKSRKT

-153 PTPNYIVCSGNG
+153 PTPNYIICSGNG

-182 KKSLDKFKKA
+182 KKSLDAFKKA

-199 QYVTKDYKMENI
+199 QYVTKDYKIENI

-224 GVTKAGERTR
+224 GVTKKGDRTR

-250 YAVKYGKLDSQIDIA
+250 YAVKYGKKECQIDIA

-276 EKYPE
+276 EAYPE

-305 WKRKITEGASVG
+305 WKRRITEGASVG

-331 KCGRNVT
+331 KCGRNVS
-338 EEELIEDAYSFLDQ
+338 EEELIEDAYSFLDK
-352 FDAMSDNDINRFTDD
+352 FDEMSENEINRFTDE

-388 IVYRSGIAIEK
+388 IVYRSGIPIEK

-406 RDTTHQQYRRGIKA
+406 QAIHIKYMNNQRA
-420 LKIQLGEADGWD
+420 FKVEMGECTN
-432 KGGRPDKRQVVQNWR
+432 GGRPDKRQIVQSWR
-447 YEHPSG
+447 LEHPG
-453 SKAECIRETGLSKP
+453 GRKIECERDTGLSRH
-467 TVYKWW
+467 TVLKWW

>member
-1 MLGNSTSSSNESNSE
+1 
-16 RSESMVKWVNELSD
+16 MVKWVNELSAIY
-30 VFKEVEPKYFYRQIF
+30 KEVAPKYFYRQIF
-45 QHHLDVSG
+45 QHHLDKKG

-59 YAGIACEIT
+59 YVGIACEIT
-68 KEKKGKKTIVKRHTI
+68 KEKKGKKTVVKRHTI
-83 TDDLDTIDELLE
+83 TDDLDTIDDLLK

-101 ISPIGYIGKSRKT
+101 ISPISYIGKSRKT

-153 PTPNYIVCSGNG
+153 PTPNYIICSGNG

-182 KKSLDKFKKA
+182 KKSLDAFKKA

-199 QYVTKDYKMENI
+199 QYVTKDYKIENI

-224 GVTKAGERTR
+224 GVTKKGDRTR

-250 YAVKYGKLDSQIDIA
+250 YAVKYGKKECQIDIA

-276 EKYPE
+276 EAYPE

-305 WKRKITEGASVG
+305 WKRRITEGASVG

-331 KCGRNVT
+331 KCGRNVS
-338 EEELIEDAYSFLDQ
+338 EEELIEDAYSFLDK
-352 FDAMSDNDINRFTDD
+352 FDEMSENEINRFTDE

-388 IVYRSGIAIEK
+388 IVYRSGIPIEK

-406 RDTTHQQYRRGIKA
+406 QAIHIKYMNNQRA
-420 LKIQLGEADGWD
+420 FKVEMGECTN
-432 KGGRPDKRQVVQNWR
+432 GGRPDKRQIVQSWR
-447 YEHPSG
+447 LEHPG
-453 SKAECIRETGLSKP
+453 GLKIECERDTGLSRH
-467 TVYKWW
+467 TVLKWW